1 MNIITVPAQMVG
13 VLRSGLYSEIGNT
26 AEALAQVTGRAGREQ
41 HLESYREPLERLD
54 RTRAL
59 LDLIGWSATGPAV
72 AVRVGLP
79 EHREAILNGLAVAM
93 TVGDGDLEEA
103 AQVDAERAARGEA
116 PVREATTRRVLALR
130 EFRAAVE
137 AYADDPREPQQ

>member
-1 MNIITVPAQMVG
+1 MNIITVPARLVG
-13 VLRSGLYSEIGNT
+13 VLRSGLHSEIGN
-26 AEALAQVTGRAGREQ
+26 AAKAIAQVAGRAGREQ
-41 HLESYREPLERLD
+41 HPESYRETLERLD

-72 AVRVGLP
+72 AVRVELP
-79 EHREAILNGLAVAM
+79 AHRETMLDGLAVAM
-93 TVGDGDLEEA
+93 VIGDGDLEEA
-103 AQVDAERAARGEA
+103 ARVDAERAARGEA
-116 PVREATTRRVLALR
+116 PIREATTQRVLALC